1 MTTKTQ
7 LMIDDK
13 EYFYED
19 MTDEQK
25 ILVSHL
31 TNLDQ
36 KINQAKFDLDQASV
50 AKDAFLTRLK
60 TSLEVPSE

>member
-50 AKDAFLTRLK
+50 SKDSFLTRLK

>member
-19 MTDEQK
+19 MT
-25 ILVSHL
+25 
-31 TNLDQ
+31 NLDQ
-36 KINQAKFDLDQASV
+36 KINQAKFDLDQLSV

-60 TSLEVPSE
+60 TSLEVLSE

>member
-60 TSLEVPSE
+60 TSLAVPSE

>member
-36 KINQAKFDLDQASV
+36 KINQAKFDLDQLSV

>member
-1 MTTKTQ
+1 MTKTQ

>member
-50 AKDAFLTRLK
+50 AKDSFLTRLK